1 VHTHSYGGE
10 YEFFEGVAQGR
21 LLGTRCDNADCEV
34 GYESISIPFRIYCP
48 DCLQRTTTVDLTGVA
63 SRSGSVHSFMIT
75 ERTGAFNTLEKPI
88 KFINIEFEGVC
99 TILMSYILCGE
110 PVIGNRVVPIFATA
124 SPTYT
129 IVDLA
134 WVPEGTPASDLP
146 KGFSYEFETEME
158 EVESTDIAV
167 GQASDLFDEIKE
179 LYGVAERGNSMQADR
194 ALTNVAALEKQAK
207 RFAGMLFRR

>member
-1 VHTHSYGGE
+1 MSYSVEVVEGRYRMRGEFHTIEPNQPIRNESGKLCGVTNPRRLVHTHSYGGE

-34 GYESISIPFRIYCP
+34 GYESVSIPFRIYCP
-48 DCLQRTTTVDLTGVA
+48 DCLQKMNTVDLTDVA
-63 SRSGSVHSFMIT
+63 NRTATVHSFMIT

-99 TILMSYILCGE
+99 TILMGYLLCGE
-110 PVIGNRVVPIFATA
+110 PVIGDRVVPIFATA

-146 KGFSYEFETEME
+146 KGFSF
-158 EVESTDIAV
+158 S
-167 GQASDLFDEIKE
+167 K
-179 LYGVAERGNSMQADR
+179 
-194 ALTNVAALEKQAK
+194 
-207 RFAGMLFRR
+207 